1 MSHDSAGINQRLRE
15 AGFRVTPQ
23 RQLILDAVCELGEHV
38 APEEVY
44 EHVRRITPSL
54 SRATVYRTLHFLTEQ
69 RILAMVPKADGRLAY
84 EIAGPEPHHHLVC
97 RTCESFLELPHS
109 VLRTFRQ
116 TMDTQYDFEI
126 DVSHVSFF
134 GHCTDCRNAAGA

>member
-1 MSHDSAGINQRLRE
+1 MSHNTVEINQQLRD
-15 AGFRVTPQ
+15 AGYRVTPQ

-38 APEEVY
+38 APDAVY
-44 EHVRRITPSL
+44 EHVRRIAPSL

-69 RILAMVPKADGRLAY
+69 RILAMVQMVDGRIAY

-97 RTCESFLELPHS
+97 RSCQSLLELPHS
-109 VLRTFRQ
+109 VLRVFRQ
-116 TMDTQYDFEI
+116 AIETQYDFEI

-134 GHCTDCRNAAGA
+134 GHCTDCRDVVGA